1 MRICDVPDH
10 TAHIQRT
17 GYPLGADDNIADQC
31 EKCDE
36 FVYDGEN
43 MFLCDNQW
51 VCRDCFKEL
60 LKIRMIKDLVSF
72 AEMLGISTKTA
83 GE

>member
-10 TAHIQRT
+10 TDHIQRT
-17 GYPLGADDNIADQC
+17 GYPLGAEDNAADQC
-31 EKCDE
+31 EECGE
-36 FVYDGEN
+36 FVYGGEN
-43 MFLCDNQW
+43 MFLWGSQW

-60 LKIRMIKDLVSF
+60 LEIRMIKDLVSF